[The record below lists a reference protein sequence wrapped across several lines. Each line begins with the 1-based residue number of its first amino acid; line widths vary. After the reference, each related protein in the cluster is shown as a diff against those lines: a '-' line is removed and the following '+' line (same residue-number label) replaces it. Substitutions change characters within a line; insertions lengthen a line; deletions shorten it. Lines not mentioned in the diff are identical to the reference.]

1 MVATRILL
9 VIPALMLFVLPIT
22 ADAQGRGNAG
32 RNGNGPAFC
41 RNGQGHPVHGWEWC
55 EQRGWGSRSSTA
67 RGARERVAVP
77 RDRDTGATVRGRR
90 VENRRVNDAAFENG
104 YDDGYEKGLDDGND
118 RREFDPTRHNWYR
131 SADRNYD
138 SSYGSRAAYANVYR
152 DGFRSGYEAGY
163 ADGERYGTANSTG
176 SRFPWPF

>member
-1 MVATRILL
+1 MVATRILF
-9 VIPALMLFVLPIT
+9 VIPALMLFLPLP
-22 ADAQGRGNAG
+22 ADAQNRGNGG

-55 EQRGWGSRSSTA
+55 EQRGWGSRGSTV
-67 RGARERVAVP
+67 RGTRERVAVP
-77 RDRDTGATVRGRR
+77 RGRDASGTTGGRR
-90 VENRRVNDAAFENG
+90 VENRRINDVAFENG

-118 RREFDPTRHNWYR
+118 RREFDPTRHGWYR

-163 ADGERYGTANSTG
+163 ADGERYGTSSSG